1 MSPRTRQKLKTSSPS
16 ERLEQKLK
24 RHPELESHF
33 EAFVQIVENQDGS
46 LEKADDAEW
55 AILQEVR
62 KLSRHSLTEWA
73 QQQADRKAAE
83 MPQLNP
89 SASKDKKNGKLA

>member
-1 MSPRTRQKLKTSSPS
+1 
-16 ERLEQKLK
+16 
-24 RHPELESHF
+24 LESHF
-33 EAFVQIVENQDGS
+33 EAFVTIVENQDGS

-73 QQQADRKAAE
+73 QPQADRKAAE

-89 SASKDKKNGKLA
+89 AASNSNERSS

>member
-1 MSPRTRQKLKTSSPS
+1 MWPRTRKNPKRSSPS
-16 ERLEQKLK
+16 ESLEQKLK
-24 RHPELESHF
+24 RHPGLESHF
-33 EAFVQIVENQDGS
+33 EAFVTIVENQDGS
-46 LEKADDAEW
+46 LEKADDAEG

-89 SASKDKKNGKLA
+89 AASKDKKKR

>member
-1 MSPRTRQKLKTSSPS
+1 MGPRTRKTPKTSSPS
-16 ERLEQKLK
+16 ESLKQKLK
-24 RHPELESHF
+24 LHPELESHF
-33 EAFVQIVENQDGS
+33 EALVKIVENQDGS
-46 LEKADDAEW
+46 LEKADDAEG

-83 MPQLNP
+83 MSQLNP
-89 SASKDKKNGKLA
+89 AASKDKKKR